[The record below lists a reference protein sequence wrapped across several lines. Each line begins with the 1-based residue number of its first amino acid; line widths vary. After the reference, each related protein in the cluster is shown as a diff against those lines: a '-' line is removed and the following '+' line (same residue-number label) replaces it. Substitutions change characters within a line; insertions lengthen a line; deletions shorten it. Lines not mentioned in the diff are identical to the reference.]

1 VVLGLARAFAAAG
14 GVPRTLVFAFFGAE
28 ELGLRGS
35 SHYVGQPAWPLAR
48 TVAMLNFDM
57 VGRLRDGRL
66 QVGGVDSGSSL
77 RRLVEEAARAEGVPV
92 ELTSSPFS
100 ASDHTRFYGAGT
112 PVLFFFTGL
121 HADYH
126 RPTDTADRTDAAGM
140 ARVAALA
147 ARVVDE
153 LAAATPP
160 AYVKLAPPSWRGG
173 QAARVAAP
181 VFLGVA
187 FDGRRGWDGVPL
199 SHVVP
204 DSAAARAG
212 LREGDVLVRLGDAA
226 VDTFDDLRAVLG
238 RARPGDQVRI
248 VYLRDGVAQTATTTL
263 DAPAR

>member
-1 VVLGLARAFAAAG
+1 
-14 GVPRTLVFAFFGAE
+14 
-28 ELGLRGS
+28 
-35 SHYVGQPAWPLAR
+35 
-48 TVAMLNFDM
+48 MLNFDM

-66 QVGGVDSGSSL
+66 QVGGVDSGSGL
-77 RRLVEEAARAEGVPV
+77 RRLVEDAARAEGVPADAKPN
-92 ELTSSPFS
+92 PFS
-100 ASDHTRFYGAGT
+100 PSDHTRFYSAGV

-121 HADYH
+121 HSDYH
-126 RPTDTADRTDAAGM
+126 RPTDTADKIDAAGM

-147 ARVVDE
+147 TRVVDE
-153 LAAATPP
+153 LAAAAPP
-160 AYVKLAPPSWRGG
+160 AYVKLAPPSRREGRGT
-173 QAARVAAP
+173 QAAGP

-187 FDGRRGWDGVPL
+187 ADVRRGWDGVPL

-263 DAPAR
+263 DGAAPEQR